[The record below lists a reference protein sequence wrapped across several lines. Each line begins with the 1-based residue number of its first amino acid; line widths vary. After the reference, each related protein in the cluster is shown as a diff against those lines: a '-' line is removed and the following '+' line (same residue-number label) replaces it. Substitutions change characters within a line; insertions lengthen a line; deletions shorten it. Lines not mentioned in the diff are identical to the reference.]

1 MKNAKVSIIT
11 PCYNSEK
18 YVRKLMDSILFQTY
32 NSIEFIIV
40 NDGSTDRT
48 QQILEEYKEKF
59 NERKFGYRI
68 LNQENQGQAA
78 ALNNALK
85 FVNGKYLVWPDSDD
99 YYEKNAIEDMVEFLE
114 DNPTY
119 DLVRGNVAYR
129 KENDFKL
136 IEVRKSLQ
144 PNNTNIF
151 DNYIKE
157 IDTYCYPGYMMIRF
171 DKFVEKN
178 HGRDIYCSRAGQNWQ
193 MILPVAYKGRAGYI
207 DEVIYNYIVR
217 KESHSRIK
225 KNNKEI
231 YKKYKEH
238 EKILNTVI
246 KKVVMDSKEQRK
258 YYNLIRN
265 KYLKKKI
272 KLKIKQILSLEN

>member
-1 MKNAKVSIIT
+1 MKNSKVSIIT

-18 YVRKLMDSILFQTY
+18 YVKKLMDSILFQTY
-32 NSIEFIIV
+32 NNIEFIIV

-59 NERKFGYRI
+59 KKRRFEYII

-85 FVNGKYLVWPDSDD
+85 YVSGKYLTWPDSDD
-99 YYEKNAIEDMVEFLE
+99 YYEKKAIEDMVEFLE
-114 DNPTY
+114 ENSKY

-129 KENDFKL
+129 EENDFKL
-136 IEVRKSLQ
+136 IEIKKSLQ

-207 DEVIYNYIVR
+207 DEVVYNYIVR
-217 KESHSRIK
+217 KDSHSRIK
-225 KNNKEI
+225 KNSKEI

-238 EKILNTVI
+238 EKILKTVI
-246 KKVVMDSKEQRK
+246 KKVVINSKEQRK

-272 KLKIKQILSLEN
+272 KLKLKQILSFKN